1 MKAKR
6 LKLYNSI
13 LKLKITN
20 SDKEKLRKIAFSKN
34 MTMSD
39 YMRNIIKIIIELNN
53 TINQKQKSLN
63 SDKKINSLIEIL
75 GGNNH

>member
-53 TINQKQKSLN
+53 TIDQKQKSLY
-63 SDKKINSLIEIL
+63 SDQKINSLIEIL